1 MFSRFLTKP
10 HKNPNDKASGSSWS
24 QSTHC
29 ICWAAPAPRA
39 IRPAPAHLPAARGTA
54 RRAHAAPS
62 RPWWKRLDRCNWGRP
77 APGAM
82 TIGSWGNPHSLH
94 PLTVTTNLPIIS
106 AVAWGVRSQPEHC
119 QLLVESMFMII
130 PGENRDVPAVGL
142 EEAPKGHELLA
153 GSSMKFLSSRWPQIL
168 VNHRKFGVA

>member
-1 MFSRFLTKP
+1 MTRRQGRVGP
-10 HKNPNDKASGSSWS
+10 NPRIAS
-24 QSTHC
+24 
-29 ICWAAPAPRA
+29 A
-39 IRPAPAHLPAARGTA
+39 
-54 RRAHAAPS
+54 
-62 RPWWKRLDRCNWGRP
+62 GRP
-77 APGAM
+77 QHLVPFARHRHICPQHGALLEELMLRQVGRGGSALTAATGGDQLLAPWPLDLGVILIAF
-82 TIGSWGNPHSLH
+82 T
-94 PLTVTTNLPIIS
+94 PLTVTTSLPIS

-153 GSSMKFLSSRWPQIL
+153 GSSMKNLSSRWPHIL